1 MKRLVNA
8 SSSEHSKTL
17 TLTVALILT
26 LALALA
32 LALTLTLTLTLTFA
46 SSSPFKVRDR
56 SRAEE
61 NAADSEHPGI
71 MDHQCVAVCNGS
83 DDFNDCFPGSIAWM
97 AHDLLELAGKDEVVR
112 V

>member
-1 MKRLVNA
+1 M
-8 SSSEHSKTL
+8 SSHHSTL
-17 TLTVALILT
+17 A

-32 LALTLTLTLTLTFA
+32 LALTLTLTLTFA
-46 SSSPFKVRDR
+46 PSSPFKVRDR

-61 NAADSEHPGI
+61 NAADSEHPGV

-83 DDFNDCFPGSIAWM
+83 DDFTDCFPGSIAWM

>member
-1 MKRLVNA
+1 M
-8 SSSEHSKTL
+8 
-17 TLTVALILT
+17 
-26 LALALA
+26 
-32 LALTLTLTLTLTFA
+32 
-46 SSSPFKVRDR
+46 RDR

-61 NAADSEHPGI
+61 NAADSEHPGV

-83 DDFNDCFPGSIAWM
+83 DDFTDCFPGSIAWM